1 MAYIVKIDD
10 KAFKIDIKREGGNFI
25 IILNN
30 KEIPIEVVRSDTA
43 SQFTLII
50 DNKPHDV
57 VLDAENLISVDGEE
71 FSSEVLDEQVQKL
84 LKKAPQVGE
93 KKELTVTAPMPGLV
107 IEVEVAAGEAVKTGQ
122 GLVIVEAM
130 KMQNEMKS
138 PKDGIVKKI
147 FVQKGQAVNS
157 RDALIVIE

>member
-10 KAFKIDIKREGGNFI
+10 KEFKIDIKREGGKFI
-25 IILNN
+25 VFLDN

-50 DNKPHDV
+50 DKKPHDV
-57 VLDAENLISVDGEE
+57 VFDADNLVSVDGEE
-71 FSSEVLDEQVQKL
+71 FSTEVYDEQVQKL
-84 LKKAPQVGE
+84 LKKTPQVGE

-107 IEVEVAAGEAVKTGQ
+107 IEVEVAEGDVVKAGQ

-138 PKDGIVKKI
+138 PGDGVVKKI
-147 FVQKGQAVNS
+147 LVQKGQAVNS
-157 RDALIVIE
+157 RDVLVVIG

>member
-10 KAFKIDIKREGGNFI
+10 KEFKIDIKREGGKFI
-25 IILNN
+25 VFLDN

-50 DNKPHDV
+50 DKKPHDV
-57 VLDAENLISVDGEE
+57 VFDADNLVSVDGEE
-71 FSSEVLDEQVQKL
+71 FSTEVYDEQVQKL

-107 IEVEVAAGEAVKTGQ
+107 IEVEVAEGDVVKAGQ

-138 PKDGIVKKI
+138 PGDGVVKKI
-147 FVQKGQAVNS
+147 LVQKGQAVNS
-157 RDALIVIE
+157 RDVLVVIG

>member
-10 KAFKIDIKREGGNFI
+10 KEFKIDIKREGGKFI
-25 IILNN
+25 VFLDN

-50 DNKPHDV
+50 DKKQHDV
-57 VLDAENLISVDGEE
+57 VFDADNLVSVDGEE
-71 FSSEVLDEQVQKL
+71 FSTEVYDEQVQKL

-107 IEVEVAAGEAVKTGQ
+107 IEVEVAEGDVVKAGQ

-138 PKDGIVKKI
+138 PGDGVVKKI
-147 FVQKGQAVNS
+147 LVQKGQAVNS
-157 RDALIVIE
+157 RDVLVVIG

>member
-10 KAFKIDIKREGGNFI
+10 KEFKIDIKREGGKFI
-25 IILNN
+25 VFLDN

-50 DNKPHDV
+50 DKKQHDV
-57 VLDAENLISVDGEE
+57 VFDADNLVSVDGEE
-71 FSSEVLDEQVQKL
+71 FSTEVYDEQVQKL
-84 LKKAPQVGE
+84 LKKTPQVGE

-107 IEVEVAAGEAVKTGQ
+107 IEVEVAEGDVVKAGQ

-138 PKDGIVKKI
+138 PGDGVVKKI
-147 FVQKGQAVNS
+147 LVQKGQAVNS
-157 RDALIVIE
+157 RDVLVVIG

>member
-10 KAFKIDIKREGGNFI
+10 KEFKIDVKREGGKFI
-25 IILNN
+25 VVLDN

-57 VLDAENLISVDGEE
+57 VFDAENLISVDGEE
-71 FSSEVLDEQVQKL
+71 FCSEVFDEQVQKI

-93 KKELTVTAPMPGLV
+93 KKELTVAAPMPGLV
-107 IEVEVAAGEAVKTGQ
+107 IEVEVAEGDVVKAGQ

-138 PKDGIVKKI
+138 PGDGVVKKI
-147 FVQKGQAVNS
+147 LVQKGQAVNS
-157 RDALIVIE
+157 RDALVVIE